1 MGTTA
6 QTTVKYTAPFT
17 TSQATAL
24 RSRITQNAII
34 YRADIEAIRSA
45 MFAIGHTHDITDTVI
60 KHDVGNIDGGT
71 TYTANA
77 KTNRTD
83 PVGSLSSLG
92 TTISHLEINTMNTCL
107 AGWKTHKHTF
117 TDYY

>member
-24 RSRITQNAII
+24 RTRITQNAII

-45 MFAIGHTHDITDTVI
+45 MFAIGHAHDITDTVI
-60 KHDVGNIDGGT
+60 KHDVGNVDGGT

-83 PVGSLSSLG
+83 PVGFTSLD
-92 TTISHLEINTMNTCL
+92 TVVRATEINTMNGCCQ
-107 AGWKTHKHTF
+107 GWKTHKHTF